1 MFTEH
6 SKVFNAITMH
16 WSRKA
21 TGTLKDTYK
30 DNDLTECGM
39 FGSHAAT
46 LERLCAWEGK
56 LYEEVKVSDLLYL
69 LIILCHIS

>member
-1 MFTEH
+1 MLAEH

-16 WSRKA
+16 WSRQA
-21 TGTLKDTYK
+21 TVALKDTYK
-30 DNDLTECGM
+30 DRDVAECGM

-56 LYEEVKVSDLLYL
+56 LYEEVKVNAEVFLSSKKRK
-69 LIILCHIS
+69 I